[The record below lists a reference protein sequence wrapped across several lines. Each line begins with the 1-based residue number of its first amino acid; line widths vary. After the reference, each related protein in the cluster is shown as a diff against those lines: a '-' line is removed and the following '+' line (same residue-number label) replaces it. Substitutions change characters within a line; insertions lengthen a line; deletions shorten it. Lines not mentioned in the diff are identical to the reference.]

1 MTISQ
6 AHSTYIDWQGCLL
19 PKPTILA
26 LPDNVAPAA
35 VLIVLSADEVPEILL
50 TRRSAHLK
58 KHAGQ
63 IAFPGGRVDPH
74 DENLV
79 ATALREAEEE
89 VGLSQD
95 MVSVKGY
102 LPDMLTGTGYRITP
116 VVAQASLTVA
126 DFKQRL
132 VANPDEVD
140 ALLYVPISVLLE
152 VAYYD
157 HFIREDKDISWRSWR
172 LDYEGHVIW
181 GATAAI
187 LHHWANALS

>member
-102 LPDMLTGTGYRITP
+102 LPDMLT
-116 VVAQASLTVA
+116 
-126 DFKQRL
+126 D
-132 VANPDEVD
+132 
-140 ALLYVPISVLLE
+140 
-152 VAYYD
+152 
-157 HFIREDKDISWRSWR
+157 
-172 LDYEGHVIW
+172 
-181 GATAAI
+181 
-187 LHHWANALS
+187 